1 MVIKTELLKPNL
13 NNIKKAVEV
22 LKQGGLVIYPTET
35 SYGIA
40 ADPFNE
46 TAVNKI
52 NQIKNRKDKA
62 GFIVLC
68 SNIRQAGEYGN
79 VTKEER
85 ELTRSK
91 QPTTI
96 ITKKKSNWPNFVNS
110 DFVFRISPNPV
121 ARKLLKN
128 FGKPITS
135 TSANI
140 CGDPDT
146 YSSREAYKIFSGKVD
161 IVLDAGFLPK
171 KKPSR
176 IIKDGQVIRN

>member
-1 MVIKTELLKPNL
+1 MALKTELLKPTPQ
-13 NNIKKAVEV
+13 NIKKAVEV
-22 LKQGGLVIYPTET
+22 IKHGGLVIYPTET

-46 TAVNKI
+46 DAVNKI
-52 NQIKNRKDKA
+52 NTIKNRKDKV

-68 SNIRQAGEYGN
+68 SNIRQAQEYSD

-85 ELTRSK
+85 ELSRSK

-96 ITKKKSNWPNFVNS
+96 ITKKKNNWPDFVNS

-140 CGDPDT
+140 TGNPDT

-161 IVLDAGFLPK
+161 IVLDAGFLPE

-176 IIKDGQVIRN
+176 IIKDGKIIRQ